1 MNSFEKSLG
10 HWLLKCIVQFHFC
23 WFSINNQHSWQ
34 IPRYRGIP
42 VFISVGSRLI
52 TKLRESH
59 LYQKW
64 RWWLHFHPL
73 IFFTSTT
80 TLGKLLKLFFL
91 CMLKTFLFWLFFFKL
106 RNSIFLL
113 EWTTRMPFLPASI
126 LSIFNDAHSI
136 KGGTWCALSLPTLQF
151 FPLFVILWCHSLK
164 AYPIGQR
171 SCVMSLTRCSLQCSI
186 KSQGFC
192 KYTFQY

>member
-91 CMLKTFLFWLFFFKL
+91 CMLKTFLFWLFFLSYEIRSFCLNERQECLFCQHPSCPYLMMLIASKEARGVL
-106 RNSIFLL
+106 CHCLPYNFSLFL
-113 EWTTRMPFLPASI
+113 
-126 LSIFNDAHSI
+126 
-136 KGGTWCALSLPTLQF
+136 
-151 FPLFVILWCHSLK
+151 
-164 AYPIGQR
+164 
-171 SCVMSLTRCSLQCSI
+171 
-186 KSQGFC
+186 
-192 KYTFQY
+192 